1 MKLIAAPKGWSQ
13 LLMSPPATP
22 WAALRSAISAGSVS
36 TLQTLIDAG
45 LRGKGGGGL
54 DRKSTRLNSS
64 HRT

>member
-45 LRGKGGGGL
+45 LRGKGGGGFL
-54 DRKSTRLNSS
+54 TEIGRA
-64 HRT
+64 HV

>member
-45 LRGKGGGGL
+45 LRGKGGVPAQTGGWQEVTPQ
-54 DRKSTRLNSS
+54 R
-64 HRT
+64 